1 MDFLKYLQK
10 YNAQEKINKLIKK
23 YKNKRV
29 VIYGAGQF
37 ARIAFENYDFNG
49 LNIIAVADKKFEQEG
64 EHHFFGINCVKPN
77 DLKKLD
83 YDVILIANFD
93 YKMFANILDERIL
106 YGTKNAGVEIRPL
119 INLEFKDLF
128 ISQ

>member
-1 MDFLKYLQK
+1 MDFLNYLKK
-10 YNAQEKINKLIKK
+10 YNAQEKINKLAKK

-37 ARIAFENYDFNG
+37 AKTAFENYDLSK
-49 LNIIAVADKKFEQEG
+49 LNIVAIADKKFEQEG
-64 EHHFFGINCVKPN
+64 EHHFFNINCVKPY

-93 YKMFANILDERIL
+93 YKMFSNILDESIL
-106 YGTKNAGVEIRPL
+106 YGSKNAAVEIRPL

-128 ISQ
+128 

>member
-1 MDFLKYLQK
+1 MDFLNYLKK
-10 YNAQEKINKLIKK
+10 YNAQEKINKLAKK

-29 VIYGAGQF
+29 VLYGAGQF
-37 ARIAFENYDFNG
+37 AKTAFENYDLSK
-49 LNIIAVADKKFEQEG
+49 LNIVAIADKKFEQEG
-64 EHHFFGINCVKPN
+64 KHYFFNINCVKPY

-93 YKMFANILDERIL
+93 YKMFADILDESIL
-106 YGTKNAGVEIRPL
+106 YGSKNAAVEIRPL

-128 ISQ
+128 

>member
-1 MDFLKYLQK
+1 MDFLNYLQK
-10 YNAQEKINKLIKK
+10 YNAQEKINKLAKK

-37 ARIAFENYDFNG
+37 AKTAFENYDLSK
-49 LNIIAVADKKFEQEG
+49 LNIVAIADKKFEQEG
-64 EHHFFGINCVKPN
+64 EHHFFNINCVKPN
-77 DLKKLD
+77 DLKNLD

-93 YKMFANILDERIL
+93 YKMFATILDESIL
-106 YGTKNAGVEIRPL
+106 YGSKNAAVEIRPL

-128 ISQ
+128 RK